1 MVFGLGIVAL
11 MSVLAGLS
19 PWFTF
24 LLITILVMGVADGIS
39 VVANQGIMQR
49 RSPDAVR
56 SRVSGAIDSFV
67 HTGLAVSFL
76 IGGPMVSAF
85 GPRTV
90 YIVGGVAAFAGAA
103 VGIPLL
109 RGVHSNGG
117 GSEQTTTPA
126 EGSVG
131 PEPAELL
138 RP

>member
-1 MVFGLGIVAL
+1 MDGVRGRSPGDGMTAL
-11 MSVLAGLS
+11 LPRRLVKPVGLS
-19 PWFTF
+19 
-24 LLITILVMGVADGIS
+24 TIGTVLF
-39 VVANQGIMQR
+39 
-49 RSPDAVR
+49 
-56 SRVSGAIDSFV
+56 RVSGAIDSFV